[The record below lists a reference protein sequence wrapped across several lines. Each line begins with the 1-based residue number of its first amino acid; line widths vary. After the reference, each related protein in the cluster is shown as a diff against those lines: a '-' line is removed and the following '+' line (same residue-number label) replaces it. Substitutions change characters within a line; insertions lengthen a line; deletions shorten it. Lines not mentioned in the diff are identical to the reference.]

1 MTDIYQPYRDM
12 LAGKDV
18 PIHADRPYP
27 GRYRMKRNGTF
38 LPVAIGPDADGN
50 ILAQVDGKMM
60 DAEAIWTHCA
70 KSPVPQDAYKF
81 RMTNGHWPDEPRPAA
96 GHNMP
101 ADPFDALLAEIADK
115 SDQATALLD
124 QHPEIKAQQVCDLFR
139 NMQAQ
144 LLALNK
150 RADTLHEEQKRPVL
164 EQGRAIDERFRFR
177 AAVKVLSERLRSRF
191 ESFLKA
197 EERRQQEAARQK
209 YEAERAAAEAE
220 RKRIED
226 ERAKLMQDDPIEA
239 LTTPPPELP
248 ELPVAPEP
256 IKVQAG
262 GGFGRK
268 AGLKS
273 VWVACLT
280 DFDAAVRHYAD
291 NAKLRELVQKLA
303 DADVRTGKR
312 TIPGFE
318 VKEDRRAA

>member
-1 MTDIYQPYRDM
+1 VTDIYQPYRDM
-12 LAGKDV
+12 LAGREV

-27 GRYRMKRNGTF
+27 GRYKMKRNGAF
-38 LPVAIGPDADGN
+38 VPVAIGPDSDGN

-60 DAEAIWTHCA
+60 DAEAVWTHCA
-70 KSPVPQDAYKF
+70 KHPVPQNAYKF
-81 RMTNGHWPDEPRPAA
+81 RLANGHWPDEPKPSI

-101 ADPFDALLAEIADK
+101 SDPFEALLAEIADK
-115 SDQATALLD
+115 SEQANSLLN
-124 QHPEIKAQQVCDLFR
+124 QHPEIKAQQTCDLFR

-144 LLALNK
+144 LLALHK

-164 EQGRAIDERFRFR
+164 DQGRAIDERFRFR
-177 AAVKVLSERLRSRF
+177 GAIRVLTERLRSRF
-191 ESFLKA
+191 ETFLKV

-220 RKRIED
+220 RKRIEV
-226 ERAKLMQDDPIEA
+226 ERAKLMENDPIQA
-239 LTTPPPELP
+239 LTTPAPELP
-248 ELPVAPEP
+248 ELPLAPEP
-256 IKVQAG
+256 VKVQAG

-273 VWVACLT
+273 VWVPVLT
-280 DFDAAVRHYAD
+280 DFDAAVKHYAD

-312 TIPGFE
+312 TIPGFD